1 MTEKKGK
8 FGNSTITYS
17 NAILIF
23 FLKGL
28 ILGVFALFVLAEWLQ

>member
-8 FGNSTITYS
+8 FGNSTITYG
-17 NAILIF
+17 NGILIF

-28 ILGVFALFVLAEWLQ
+28 ILGVFAMLCVVKGLS